1 MSGCGDCSGCS
12 GCGCLELNEG
22 EISFLNQLGQT
33 PFLPVAR
40 KREDMDP
47 IYLEEGVHRAAE
59 YCLILQ
65 CLEKKNLISIDY
77 DQPLKNWDYSAYGS
91 CTVHGSIAI
100 TLRGQQV
107 LELLEI
113 QGIGTK

>member
-22 EISFLNQLGQT
+22 EISLLNQLGQT

-65 CLEKKNLISIDY
+65 CLEKKNLITIDY
-77 DQPLKNWDYSAYGS
+77 DAPLRGTPDSAYGNRP
-91 CTVHGSIAI
+91 VKGSMAL
-100 TLRGQQV
+100 TARGQWV
-107 LELLEI
+107 LETAQI
-113 QGIGTK
+113 QGLFR